1 MACSLYAVGLFCFL
15 LYAGTVASKIFL
27 YHLFNIQVSLRSR
40 FDGPSQMLI
49 LPTTFEPGDEAAFTF
64 RVFSRTSGLR
74 MKVKHSNA
82 IPFHSMLLRYFMTD
96 VKK

>member
-1 MACSLYAVGLFCFL
+1 MPSLCRRIVLFFDSS
-15 LYAGTVASKIFL
+15 YEDFL
-27 YHLFNIQVSLRSR
+27 YHLFHIQVSLRSR

-74 MKVKHSNA
+74 MKVKHNKTM
-82 IPFHSMLLRYFMTD
+82 PFNSIFYD
-96 VKK
+96 

>member
-1 MACSLYAVGLFCFL
+1 MFSVCCRIVL
-15 LYAGTVASKIFL
+15 LYAGTVAAKVFV
-27 YHLFNIQVSLRSR
+27 YHLFHIQVSLRSR

-74 MKVKHSNA
+74 MKVKHNKTM
-82 IPFHSMLLRYFMTD
+82 PFNSMFS
-96 VKK
+96 

>member
-1 MACSLYAVGLFCFL
+1 MLCLCRRIVICRDSSCED
-15 LYAGTVASKIFL
+15 FL
-27 YHLFNIQVSLRSR
+27 YHLFHIQVSLRSR

-74 MKVKHSNA
+74 MKVKHNKTISFN
-82 IPFHSMLLRYFMTD
+82 SMEGIL
-96 VKK
+96 

>member
-1 MACSLYAVGLFCFL
+1 MFSLCCRIVLFFDSSCVYC
-15 LYAGTVASKIFL
+15 LYN
-27 YHLFNIQVSLRSR
+27 LFYIQVSLRSR

-74 MKVKHSNA
+74 MKVKHNKTM
-82 IPFHSMLLRYFMTD
+82 PFNSMGGFHD
-96 VKK
+96 

>member
-1 MACSLYAVGLFCFL
+1 MFSLCCRIVLFFIS
-15 LYAGTVASKIFL
+15 GKVASKIFL

-74 MKVKHSNA
+74 MKVKHNKTM
-82 IPFHSMLLRYFMTD
+82 PFNSLFYD
-96 VKK
+96 

>member
-1 MACSLYAVGLFCFL
+1 MPSLCRRIVL
-15 LYAGTVASKIFL
+15 LYAGTVAAKIFL
-27 YHLFNIQVSLRSR
+27 YRLFHIQVSLRSR

-74 MKVKHSNA
+74 MKVKHNNTM
-82 IPFHSMLLRYFMTD
+82 PFHSIYLYRCKEVD
-96 VKK
+96 R

>member
-1 MACSLYAVGLFCFL
+1 MFSVCCRIVL
-15 LYAGTVASKIFL
+15 LYAWTVPLKIFL
-27 YHLFNIQVSLRSR
+27 YHLFHIQVSLRSR

-74 MKVKHSNA
+74 MKVRHKKF
-82 IPFHSMLLRYFMTD
+82 IYFT
-96 VKK
+96 

>member
-1 MACSLYAVGLFCFL
+1 
-15 LYAGTVASKIFL
+15 
-27 YHLFNIQVSLRSR
+27 
-40 FDGPSQMLI
+40 MLI

-74 MKVKHSNA
+74 MKVKHNNT
-82 IPFHSMLLRYFMTD
+82 IPFNSMEAGKTD